1 MLRFQHDTSA
11 ESFIAVIG
19 LVVYPVSLV
28 LTDWLTGH
36 SATKYALF
44 AIGYGR
50 GAVSP
55 YDGRVKSPKL
65 LYLKFW
71 QFIVLPTYLTV

>member
-36 SATKYALF
+36 SATKHALF
-44 AIGYGR
+44 AIGYER
-50 GAVSP
+50 GGASP
-55 YDGRVKSPKL
+55 YDGRVRSPKF
-65 LYLKFW
+65 LYFT
-71 QFIVLPTYLTV
+71 F